1 MAGSNTPAFL
11 FGVTMADF
19 PSIQKPSSRTR
30 SVSKPQLKSEFEG
43 NYTQIRSKGTRA
55 KSKWTLSWENL
66 PISDWELLKTHFT
79 ENSGSSFTID
89 KDMIFE
95 SADKTVIYSID
106 EVTAKSSNIVGFYSV
121 EIQIEEQ

>member
-1 MAGSNTPAFL
+1 
-11 FGVTMADF
+11 MADF

-79 ENSGSSFTID
+79 DNSGSNFTID